1 MTSNSDHEMRA
12 EEPKPS
18 PPPNGGL
25 TAYSQVL
32 ADFFLFFNSWGL
44 ANTFGVFQSYYS
56 TSLLPEAGQST
67 ISWIGSLA
75 TFLIAASP
83 IVWGPVF
90 DQGHP
95 RLLLIL
101 GTFLVVLR
109 LMMTSLCTQFWQF
122 ILAQGICV
130 GLGGGCLFLTA
141 VAIVPSYFTT
151 KRAIAVGGGAV
162 GSSIG
167 GVIYPIVFHEL
178 QPRIGF
184 GWAVRV
190 IGFIALATL
199 IVPCA
204 LIKLRIPFFYIEL
217 YAAAHGVRPEI
228 SFYMLPIM
236 SAGSAFGRVVP
247 PVIADKADRTLLV
260 LSTCTGLAGILS
272 LCWIAIKESV
282 AGLIVFSVLYGFFS
296 GAIVSLQTP
305 SVAKLTTDFS
315 KIGTKFGI
323 NAFFSALGVL
333 IGSPSAGAIE
343 RMSWSGMQA
352 FAGAAL
358 VLSAALTL
366 LTRVVNDRKQSHSE
380 KVLEST

>member
-1 MTSNSDHEMRA
+1 M
-12 EEPKPS
+12 
-18 PPPNGGL
+18 
-25 TAYSQVL
+25 
-32 ADFFLFFNSWGL
+32 
-44 ANTFGVFQSYYS
+44 
-56 TSLLPEAGQST
+56 GQ
-67 ISWIGSLA
+67 
-75 TFLIAASP
+75 
-83 IVWGPVF
+83 
-90 DQGHP
+90 
-95 RLLLIL
+95 
-101 GTFLVVLR
+101 
-109 LMMTSLCTQFWQF
+109 
-122 ILAQGICV
+122 
-130 GLGGGCLFLTA
+130 
-141 VAIVPSYFTT
+141 Y
-151 KRAIAVGGGAV
+151 
-162 GSSIG
+162 
-167 GVIYPIVFHEL
+167 
-178 QPRIGF
+178 
-184 GWAVRV
+184 
-190 IGFIALATL
+190 
-199 IVPCA
+199 
-204 LIKLRIPFFYIEL
+204 IPFFYIEL

-247 PVIADKADRTLLV
+247 SVIADKADRTLLV